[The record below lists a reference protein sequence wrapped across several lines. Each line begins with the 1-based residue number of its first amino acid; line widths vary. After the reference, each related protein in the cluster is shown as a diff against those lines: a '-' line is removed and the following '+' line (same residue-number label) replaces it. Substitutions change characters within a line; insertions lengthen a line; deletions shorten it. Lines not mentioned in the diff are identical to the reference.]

1 MLLQEQNPIENLEKS
16 LLSLIINSGDENY
29 VLYASEKLDS
39 KDFSNPFAQTI
50 FLQICQMVLQK
61 NLKID
66 KSLLFGKV
74 KGAKNQAIFEDII
87 KTDYNSDNLK
97 YYIDEI
103 KNSSGIRNVKKAIAE
118 ASIKIQEY
126 PDIKAADLASFIE
139 DKLLE
144 TVTSNRFDFTQP
156 KDSAQD
162 LLKKVLEGKREI
174 EFSTTFRDLDELIG
188 GLPNDYIIVGG
199 RPGNGKT
206 ELAIHMMVQNAI
218 VGKRSAFF
226 SLEMDEDMIIKRMMA
241 NFFEVPFNEINE
253 CKLTPLS
260 KKIIE
265 KNFHKFEELPVH
277 YDTTPGLSAQ
287 AIFAKAKRLK
297 IKYPD
302 LKAVFIDYAQL
313 ISSSDIDSQ
322 EQGLTK
328 ISRTILN
335 MRKALKIPVVLL
347 SQLSRN
353 SENRENKRPMLSDL
367 RGSGSFEQDGAV
379 IMFMFNEHVYDE
391 NVDPKKTEI
400 IVSKNRHGQLGTVI
414 VENQKDIQK
423 FTEKI

>member
-1 MLLQEQNPIENLEKS
+1 MS
-16 LLSLIINSGDENY
+16 LVINTGDENY
-29 VLYASEKLDS
+29 ILYASEKLDY

-50 FLQICQMVLQK
+50 FGQICNMVIQK
-61 NLKID
+61 GLRID
-66 KSLLFGKV
+66 KSLLYGKV
-74 KGAKNQAIFEDII
+74 KGAKNQAVFEDII

-97 YYIDEI
+97 YYVDEI
-103 KNSSGIRNVKKAIAE
+103 KNAAGIRNVKKAIAE
-118 ASIKIQEY
+118 ASIKMQES

-144 TVTSNRFDFTQP
+144 TVTSNRFDFTSP

-162 LLKKVLEGKREI
+162 LLKKILEGKREI
-174 EFSTTFRDLDELIG
+174 EFSTTFQTLDELIG
-188 GLPNDYIIVGG
+188 GLPNDYVIIGG

-218 VGKRSAFF
+218 LGRRSAFF
-226 SLEMDEDMIIKRMMA
+226 SLEMDEDMIVKRMMA
-241 NFFEVPFNEINE
+241 NYFSIPFNEINE
-253 CKLTPLS
+253 CKLDPLS
-260 KKIIE
+260 KRTIE
-265 KNFHKFEELPVH
+265 KGIGEFENLPIH

-335 MRKALKIPVVLL
+335 MRKALRIPVVLL

-391 NVDPKKTEI
+391 TVDEKKTEI

-414 VENQKDIQK
+414 VDNYKDIQR
-423 FTEKI
+423 FSEKT